1 MRVSA
6 SRLFRIIVA
15 VGLTAFLLYK
25 SHPTDVVRAAG
36 GADLR
41 WIGLAIGLVL
51 VDRTLMALR
60 WIDLLSALTPG
71 SRPRFAVVLRIFFV
85 SSFISNFV
93 PSVAAD
99 MYRAYALSRY
109 DVHLAESTASVLID
123 RVLGVVSMVIVG
135 LVALPFAREIASDHA
150 LLAGLAVAFLAC
162 AAAGVIV
169 FSERAARG
177 VVRFASRVPSHR
189 VHRVTASLTDAVRR
203 YARHHRAM
211 TRVLVMSV
219 LVQAIRVVQA
229 WCLGQALGIDLS
241 LAIYFALVPA
251 IVLIMQLPI
260 TVNGLGT
267 TQWAFDALFV
277 PRGAAPAPV
286 FALSILFL
294 ALGVIG
300 SLPGGLLYAFGEPV
314 RAADSAAS

>member
-1 MRVSA
+1 M
-6 SRLFRIIVA
+6 A
-15 VGLTAFLLYK
+15 V
-25 SHPTDVVRAAG
+25 
-36 GADLR
+36 
-41 WIGLAIGLVL
+41 GLVL

-71 SRPRFAVVLRIFFV
+71 SRPRFSIVLRIFFV
-85 SSFISNFV
+85 SNFV

-109 DVHLAESTASVLID
+109 KVHLAESTASVLMD
-123 RVLGVVSMVIVG
+123 RILGVLSMVIVG
-135 LVALPFAREIASDHA
+135 LVALPFAREIASDRG
-150 LLAGLAVAFLAC
+150 LVAGLGLAFVAC
-162 AAAGVIV
+162 TVAGFVV
-169 FSERAARG
+169 FSERAARA
-177 VVRFASRVPSHR
+177 VVMLAAIVPWR
-189 VHRVTASLTDAVRR
+189 WLHRVTASLTDAVRR
-203 YARHHRAM
+203 YAHHHKEM

-219 LVQAIRVVQA
+219 LVQALRVVQA

-241 LAIYFALVPA
+241 LTMYFALVPA

-267 TQWAFDALFV
+267 TQWAFEALFV

-294 ALGVIG
+294 ALGIIG
-300 SLPGGLLYAFGEPV
+300 SLPGGLLYASGEPV
-314 RAADSAAS
+314 PAKTHTIS

>member
-6 SRLFRIIVA
+6 SRLFRIVVA
-15 VGLTAFLLYK
+15 IGLTAFVLYK
-25 SHPTDVVRAAG
+25 SHPADVVRATA

-41 WIGLAIGLVL
+41 WIALAIALVL

-71 SRPRFAVVLRIFFV
+71 SRPRFAIVLRIFFV
-85 SSFISNFV
+85 SSFVSNFV

-109 DVHLAESTASVLID
+109 DVHLAESTASVLMD
-123 RVLGVVSMVIVG
+123 RILGVLSMVIVG
-135 LVALPFAREIASDHA
+135 LVALPFAREIASDR
-150 LLAGLAVAFLAC
+150 GLVLGLGAAFLAC
-162 AAAGVIV
+162 AAAGLVV
-169 FSERAARG
+169 FSERAARI
-177 VVRFASRVPSHR
+177 VVELGAAFPVARL
-189 VHRVTASLTDAVRR
+189 HRVTASLIEAVRR
-203 YARHHRAM
+203 YARHHKEM
-211 TRVLVMSV
+211 TRVLLMSV
-219 LVQAIRVVQA
+219 LVQAIRVIQA
-229 WCLGQALGIDLS
+229 WCLGRALGIDLS
-241 LAIYFALVPA
+241 LTMYFALVPA

-267 TQWAFDALFV
+267 TQWAFAALFV
-277 PRGAAPAPV
+277 PRGAAAAPV

-314 RAADSAAS
+314 PAKSHSIS